1 MLDSLLIPELF
12 IPLSFNDYLIKFEL
26 YLNFIESILDGSP
39 QSAQNPPAPSYL
51 EIN

>member
-1 MLDSLLIPELF
+1 MLDSLLSPDLF

-26 YLNFIESILDGSP
+26 YLNYIEPFLGDFP
-39 QSAQNPPAPSYL
+39 QIAQKPPPPSYL